1 MKTPFILSELGYSED
16 PTKPLRFVSKQ
27 GAPFFPVSLPD
38 ERHQNAGELNRLVV
52 TAAHDAG
59 KGYGIGFAAAEII
72 RQSGDV
78 EQARGLLRVWSVDPA
93 VLDPNDAAT
102 LREHGLI
109 PREGDP
115 ELKEW
120 ANQRARAPKKR

>member
-59 KGYGIGFAAAEII
+59 KSYGIAFAAAEII

-78 EQARGLLRVWSVDPA
+78 EQARGLLRVWTPNFDQC
-93 VLDPNDAAT
+93 DPNDLEV
-102 LREHGLI
+102 LRAHGLDKCQKT
-109 PREGDP
+109 G
-115 ELKEW
+115 
-120 ANQRARAPKKR
+120 RAKR